1 MPTLEQVYIR
11 NQELTK
17 TRALYKILQSQKARF
32 IERLQRSEKHIKN
45 LEIKITPDD
54 LIDPFLDEIA
64 PDVPEYL
71 LTVLPTIMN
80 EGAKGS
86 IRRYKD
92 LLPEGYSLSFDIET
106 SPASNYLRDLEDL
119 QLSQRQGSIL
129 KTTRD
134 ELRDIMARAIDDGKS
149 YGELAKE
156 IQQEDPWVFSKAR
169 ATLIAVNE
177 IGHAYGWGNHEPAV
191 ELGRQGY
198 VLEKHWRTSQD
209 ERVRAKHTANEEA
222 IVEGH
227 EKGWI
232 PLEMEFP
239 GTKDQFAP
247 SIKEIRC
254 RCTST
259 HRITAIDDGKSLH
272 HIPRGTSASEIKK
285 KYFEIF
291 GKKV

>member
-1 MPTLEQVYIR
+1 MPTLAQVYIR
-11 NQELTK
+11 NQEITK

-32 IERLQRSEKHIKN
+32 IERLQRSEKHIAH

-92 LLPEGYSLSFDIET
+92 LLPDGYSLSFNIET

-134 ELRDIMARAIDDGKS
+134 ELRDILAKGIDDGKS
-149 YGELAKE
+149 YGEIAKD
-156 IQQEDPWVFSKAR
+156 IQSEDPWVFSKTR

-191 ELGRQGY
+191 ELARQGY

-232 PLEMEFP
+232 PIDMEFP

-259 HRITAIDDGKSLH
+259 HRITGINDGKSIH
-272 HIPRGTSASEIKK
+272 PIQRGTSASEIKK